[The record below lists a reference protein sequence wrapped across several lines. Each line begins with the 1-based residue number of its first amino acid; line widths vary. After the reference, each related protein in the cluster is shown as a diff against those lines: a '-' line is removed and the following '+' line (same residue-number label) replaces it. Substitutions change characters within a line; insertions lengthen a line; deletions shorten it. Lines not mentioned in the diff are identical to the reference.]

1 MDQLL
6 SETSL
11 IPLVTVTDARQVLPL
26 ADALSRGG
34 LDVIEIALRSDAAL
48 EAIEIVRRERPR
60 IVVGAGT
67 VRSVDDLQR
76 AAGAGA
82 SFVVT
87 PGVTPEL
94 AMVMRDLELPL
105 LPGAASPSEVM
116 ALREMG
122 FFLQKLFPIARLGGT
137 RYLQDLSGPFPDVRF
152 IPSGGVGAD
161 DASAYLALDNV
172 LAVSGSW
179 MAPRSLIEREAWSSI
194 ESLARDASLRIRERN
209 SSN

>member
-1 MDQLL
+1 MDELL
-6 SETSL
+6 SRASL

-34 LDVIEIALRSDAAL
+34 LDVIEISMRSDAAL

-105 LPGAASPSEVM
+105 VVVDRAQLPERVDSI
-116 ALREMG
+116 
-122 FFLQKLFPIARLGGT
+122 LQRVVV
-137 RYLQDLSGPFPDVRF
+137 D
-152 IPSGGVGAD
+152 
-161 DASAYLALDNV
+161 
-172 LAVSGSW
+172 
-179 MAPRSLIEREAWSSI
+179 
-194 ESLARDASLRIRERN
+194 
-209 SSN
+209 